1 MPSQIFAEAV
11 VTDSQLEH
19 MLATARAYRHFYG
32 WSTSVDNT
40 TGQVVLTVSDDV
52 SAIVATS
59 ELVADAQSLLAV
71 SMLAG
76 PVVALPGADCVFLA
90 GPTRDLCQA
99 TVADL
104 KRLGVRL
111 EDKGSQIPLPPSRTD
126 DGAVRW
132 LCSPKPTR
140 PLPPWTAVIGA
151 LRASSSMCSI

>member
-1 MPSQIFAEAV
+1 M
-11 VTDSQLEH
+11 EH

-32 WSTSVDNT
+32 WPTSVDNG

-52 SAIVATS
+52 SAIVATN
-59 ELVADAQSLLAV
+59 ELAEDAQSLLAI

-76 PVVALPGADCVFLA
+76 PVIALPGADCVFLG
-90 GPTRDLCQA
+90 GPTGDLRQE

-111 EDKGSQIPLPPSRTD
+111 KNTGSQIPLPPSRTD

-132 LCSPKPTR
+132 RCGPKPTR
-140 PLPPWTAVIGA
+140 PLPPWHAIIGA
-151 LRASSSMCSI
+151 LRTSPAMCTT